1 MISTHDLLQI
11 CAKQVYRQRRRNIG
25 VLVAVALGTASLIAI
40 LTLGDEV
47 KRNINRDLNLLGG
60 ATLIK
65 VSFTSSQDPSL
76 PPFFFQ
82 PSVVQ
87 AIRAMPGVDSV
98 SLGTEKIDYIP
109 LLWRGKHVGIP
120 VSGVDEEFW
129 RVSSLVPV
137 QGVLFGAPEV
147 NTQARVCVIGEDLA
161 KTLFGEES
169 PIGQYLPIRS
179 DIYKIV
185 GVVGGMQIGDR
196 KKAAF
201 IPLTTI
207 ANRSAGDMRGDRL
220 IVRCKTLNSVEAVSA
235 RLPAVLADICSPQY
249 IKLEVS
255 WEQLDRVSSMI
266 WWVQFFVAISIAA
279 TLVLGG
285 FGILNGMM
293 ASVAARTH
301 EIGLKKAMGAEEQ
314 DIMLQ
319 FLLESVVLSLGAS
332 VIGVVLG
339 CITVHIAA
347 SHLEASPSWALLLAY
362 CSMSLA
368 FSMGLGVAAG
378 YYPAL
383 RAARMD
389 AVMAIRYE

>member
-1 MISTHDLLQI
+1 M
-11 CAKQVYRQRRRNIG
+11 
-25 VLVAVALGTASLIAI
+25 LVAVALGTASLITI

-76 PPFFFQ
+76 PPLFFQ
-82 PSVVQ
+82 PQMVH

-98 SLGTEKIDYIP
+98 SLGTEKIDYTP
-109 LLWRGKHVGIP
+109 LFWRMKRLGVP
-120 VSGVDEEFW
+120 VSGVDGDFW
-129 RVSSLVPV
+129 RVCSLKAV
-137 QGVLFGAPEV
+137 QGVLFGASELDS
-147 NTQARVCVIGEDLA
+147 QARVCVIGEELA
-161 KTLFGEES
+161 TTLFEDQS

-179 DIYKIV
+179 DIYKII

-207 ANRSAGDMRGDRL
+207 ANRSVGDMRGDRL
-220 IVRCKTLNSVEAVSA
+220 IVRCAALEDVAAVSA
-235 RLPAVLADICSPQY
+235 RLSTRLNGFFDPRY
-249 IKLEVS
+249 IKLEIS
-255 WEQLDRVSSMI
+255 WEQLRRVNSMI

-293 ASVAARTH
+293 ASVAARTR

-314 DIMLQ
+314 DIMFQ
-319 FLLESVVLSLGAS
+319 FLFESVVLSLGAS
-332 VIGVVLG
+332 TVGVVLG
-339 CITVHIAA
+339 CVTVQIAA
-347 SHLEASPSWALLLAY
+347 SFLETSPSLVLLLAY
-362 CSMSLA
+362 CGMSLA
-368 FSMGLGVAAG
+368 FSVGLGVAAG